1 MSSNVP
7 VKAFKRLNLDDIRRD
22 VLDATATIIFTSYN
36 LRTSETVIHSLIHAD
51 VIPLYVKYNDQKK
64 RIDAMDLVSRRMLNE
79 IIITPCKLE
88 VYKYTGMTKGNM
100 LVVTMEGAGMWE
112 HTKDLVDELPNLKLI
127 ARMVSLPDWVKI
139 KDRDHPR
146 PDLTRTY
153 ISVQNLGDMG
163 SQDFFIGMTMVP
175 QIDKEDTVLEIL
187 EKLRKESEGKGKDMI
202 LGMYNGAGAQ
212 LGIKSKLLPYS
223 SVVDFSYEQGILGM
237 SNYQKSPDLYNRDTE
252 EITVMKQFNHTT
264 GCCPGGPGCPGGPLG
279 GKPSWKKIMEPQ
291 VMLETAGMLSV
302 MGSIRTERPGEPT
315 YVLTPDYW
323 KIKNTLRVFK

>member
-1 MSSNVP
+1 MDIFDDSKISFSNL
-7 VKAFKRLNLDDIRRD
+7 RLKNVRCNILKQTTT
-22 VLDATATIIFTSYN
+22 VVFTSEH
-36 LRTSETVIHSLIHAD
+36 RTFTKKFTTSMFYSTVRPETICTFHV
-51 VIPLYVKYNDQKK
+51 P
-64 RIDAMDLVSRRMLNE
+64 DLTVGE
-79 IIITPCKLE
+79 LE